1 MNAVAERIVR
11 LCKRRSYGEIRK
23 AVTDRSSSGPTSL
36 DMCFENVSK
45 VYLARGRKVVAVNG
59 VSFTCAQGRFTT
71 VLGASGCGKSTL
83 LSIAAGLV
91 SADGGAVTLGG
102 RPVKEPSPERGMVF
116 QHYALFPWLSV
127 KDNVG
132 FSLRYKSLKGTKREA
147 AVRHALELVGLE
159 RFADALPKELSGG
172 MKQRCALARALAA
185 EPAVLLMDEPFGALD
200 AMTRERLQQE
210 LLRVVGQ
217 EGLTV
222 CFVTHDVD
230 EAIYLSTDI
239 VVMDEI
245 RKCVKAKVEVA
256 LPWPREP
263 AMRVSGEFVEMKR
276 IVWSELHARE
286 QATS

>member
-1 MNAVAERIVR
+1 MTAVAERIVR

-116 QHYALFPWLSV
+116 QHYA
-127 KDNVG
+127 
-132 FSLRYKSLKGTKREA
+132 
-147 AVRHALELVGLE
+147 
-159 RFADALPKELSGG
+159 
-172 MKQRCALARALAA
+172 
-185 EPAVLLMDEPFGALD
+185 
-200 AMTRERLQQE
+200 
-210 LLRVVGQ
+210 
-217 EGLTV
+217 
-222 CFVTHDVD
+222 
-230 EAIYLSTDI
+230 
-239 VVMDEI
+239 
-245 RKCVKAKVEVA
+245 
-256 LPWPREP
+256 
-263 AMRVSGEFVEMKR
+263 
-276 IVWSELHARE
+276 
-286 QATS
+286 